1 MTAYNDI
8 LLNNSIT
15 INGGIKMDDDG
26 NLKQSG
32 AELDK
37 ELNNREKSKQ
47 KDTPN
52 IPNASF
58 SFFVSSL
65 VTQALI
71 SLGEVDNPFS
81 KKREQNLD
89 QAKFT
94 IDTLQIIKDKTVG
107 NLSGDETKLLDT
119 ALYDLRMRY
128 VEKSK

>member
-1 MTAYNDI
+1 MK
-8 LLNNSIT
+8 

-32 AELDK
+32 T
-37 ELNNREKSKQ
+37 ELNKGSNGREESKQ
-47 KDTPN
+47 KDTPK

-58 SFFVSSL
+58 SFFISSL

-81 KKREQNLD
+81 KQREQNLD

-107 NLSGDETKLLDT
+107 NLSEDETKLLDT

-128 VEKSK
+128 VERSK